1 MKNKFKYDI
10 YGDERVLTNITKV
23 KTISENNIEIDINEI
38 KDTALYENL
47 HGLETKFIARDSA
60 AKVEILISYDEN
72 NFNGEPVNFNVYDS
86 KCRTCQN
93 DLTTIKNVNN
103 SFLCLIYFKSGKN
116 N

>member
-1 MKNKFKYDI
+1 M
-10 YGDERVLTNITKV
+10 LTNITKV

-38 KDTALYENL
+38 KDTALYENI
-47 HGLETKFIARDSA
+47 HGLETNFVARDSA
-60 AKVEILISYDEN
+60 AKVEIWISYDEN

-103 SFLCLIYFKSGKN
+103 SFSCLKIYKSGKSK
-116 N
+116 